1 MKKIINFVSILMCAF
16 LVFSCG
22 EDETENPYAKKSS
35 ITIEKA
41 DVEFQCVPSQGTIQ
55 CSSPNGITRVE
66 SSTSWCTASASGN
79 TVTVNVEQNLD
90 RASRAAKLK
99 IYSGN
104 DYAEVTVQQMGITFC
119 VNNGN
124 DLNAS
129 AAPMTHDLVVAY
141 TGNKNY
147 TVAPSEV
154 DWATFRLEDGIL
166 HVTLKVN
173 PNKASR
179 STVAKLTDGEST
191 TEIKILQN
199 GLSFIVNDGNSYLAN
214 DGATTKELAIEATPG
229 ITYTVAPSSVDWAT
243 FSIKDGALVVKLNA
257 NNTGDTRQTTATI
270 TYAGELTYN
279 VKIYQ
284 CEIEK
289 DMLGDYTF
297 YYGTNGTSKVDVKLQ
312 NDGGDYYLVF
322 DQGAIPISMTLGD
335 SENPKLKFNNL
346 DFVGNWKTSSVT
358 TDQAIVLLMYTNGS
372 SIYRT
377 SNKTSVSLDG
387 TSSFD
392 LSAGAITWNLVGTA
406 PSGYTFYAL
415 RVANTSAGTYAT
427 ITSTNITAFNYP
439 SKLVKK

>member
-1 MKKIINFVSILMCAF
+1 
-16 LVFSCG
+16 
-22 EDETENPYAKKSS
+22 
-35 ITIEKA
+35 
-41 DVEFQCVPSQGTIQ
+41 
-55 CSSPNGITRVE
+55 
-66 SSTSWCTASASGN
+66 
-79 TVTVNVEQNLD
+79 
-90 RASRAAKLK
+90 
-99 IYSGN
+99 
-104 DYAEVTVQQMGITFC
+104 
-119 VNNGN
+119 
-124 DLNAS
+124 
-129 AAPMTHDLVVAY
+129 MTHDLVVAY

-147 TVAPSEV
+147 TVAPSE
-154 DWATFRLEDGIL
+154 
-166 HVTLKVN
+166 
-173 PNKASR
+173 
-179 STVAKLTDGEST
+179 
-191 TEIKILQN
+191 
-199 GLSFIVNDGNSYLAN
+199 
-214 DGATTKELAIEATPG
+214 
-229 ITYTVAPSSVDWAT
+229 VDWAT

-270 TYAGELTYN
+270 TYAGELTYT